1 MTILKSRLSG
11 LLFNL
16 YMDTIKNLIIN
27 LSRNSKMFNDKYF
40 NMLIN
45 NKNAPILIMNNG
57 RGGYIET
64 GLNEYDEYSIIVQ
77 QGSS

>member
-1 MTILKSRLSG
+1 
-11 LLFNL
+11 
-16 YMDTIKNLIIN
+16 
-27 LSRNSKMFNDKYF
+27 MFNDKYF
-40 NMLIN
+40 NMSVN